1 MALYILNEW
10 LWADIVGENGPPNRS
25 EALALIEKLQQRSDQ
40 IVIVQGSPFEA
51 KSFGACKSQDVL
63 TSRIAGVFMK
73 AIRQDLTRCRILGPD
88 EVEPLPEEFRR
99 DGVKPD
105 DDYLVQAR
113 RACPEATIVTTDHPL
128 AAILDKHGVPW
139 RFRDDF
145 LRDYLR

>member
-10 LWADIVGENGPPNRS
+10 LWADIVGKNDDANRLQ
-25 EALALIEKLQQRSDQ
+25 ALALIDKLRQGSDQ
-40 IVIVQGSPFEA
+40 IVIVRGSPFEV
-51 KSFGACKSQDVL
+51 KSFAACKSEDLL

-88 EVEPLPEEFRR
+88 EVEPLPEEFRHA
-99 DGVKPD
+99 GVKPD
-105 DDYLVQAR
+105 DDYLVQAQ